1 MREAKWLNTGV
12 VRKLCPNATAFG
24 RPPRLVMA
32 MHSTPVLGSAPP
44 VYVDDALGGR
54 CNLWERS
61 SPLSETWG
69 GNFYPE
75 MLQLLAGVAA
85 ADRAS
90 LMVLGSSA
98 DALVIYAS
106 VGLARELAEK
116 TRAPLGGSISGWVA
130 NHQRPL
136 LLCPGQDLPEVVLGA
151 MNNPTISSAL
161 SVPIDLGDENIGV
174 LNLARCGRRQRFNHS
189 HIQLATLAGFAL
201 GTSLR
206 MPNQDGPPVGA
217 ERLFSRVLK
226 NIPSPMLVVNRRL
239 QVIAANQE
247 FLKRTRRSSDA
258 LTGRQL
264 TDVVP
269 RALLTQ
275 ARVAERVEQVF
286 RTGHAVKGGRVAYP
300 PHSTHA
306 HAYFVRFVPVAPE
319 ASGYVQ
325 EVMVLMDDIT
335 ELERLGAQARQAG
348 RDLAIMEASEDDL
361 MIWLDRLGRV
371 VSWNPAAQGITGRML
386 EDVRGGSMAELF
398 VDDDRDLCRR
408 ALRQVAAGSYVR
420 GLEMMLLGSQRQNV
434 AVSWCCSPI
443 GDDEG
448 KVAGIVALGRDLTA
462 PHQMEQLLIQS
473 DKLAS
478 LGVMAG
484 GIAHQ
489 LRNPLAIVAMS
500 AELAQKVP
508 ADSGFCRECLEKI
521 HASAKRASVV
531 IDELLQFAR
540 PQSDKAVVIDVKE
553 LLEATFR
560 FTSDQLVQNQVR
572 PRVDVSGNGAKVLG
586 NPVLLQQVFSNLILN
601 ACAAMPEG
609 GELTASATSRAD
621 GTVSIAFCDTGLG
634 IAPENLPR
642 VFDPFFTTKPP
653 GSGSVGLGLSITYS
667 VVRQLGGSIEVE
679 SEPGQGSAFT
689 VVLPRVGVSRR

>member
-1 MREAKWLNTGV
+1 M
-12 VRKLCPNATAFG
+12 
-24 RPPRLVMA
+24 
-32 MHSTPVLGSAPP
+32 
-44 VYVDDALGGR
+44 
-54 CNLWERS
+54 
-61 SPLSETWG
+61 
-69 GNFYPE
+69 
-75 MLQLLAGVAA
+75 
-85 ADRAS
+85 
-90 LMVLGSSA
+90 
-98 DALVIYAS
+98 
-106 VGLARELAEK
+106 
-116 TRAPLGGSISGWVA
+116 
-130 NHQRPL
+130 
-136 LLCPGQDLPEVVLGA
+136 
-151 MNNPTISSAL
+151 
-161 SVPIDLGDENIGV
+161 
-174 LNLARCGRRQRFNHS
+174 
-189 HIQLATLAGFAL
+189 
-201 GTSLR
+201 
-206 MPNQDGPPVGA
+206 
-217 ERLFSRVLK
+217 
-226 NIPSPMLVVNRRL
+226 
-239 QVIAANQE
+239 
-247 FLKRTRRSSDA
+247 
-258 LTGRQL
+258 
-264 TDVVP
+264 
-269 RALLTQ
+269 
-275 ARVAERVEQVF
+275 
-286 RTGHAVKGGRVAYP
+286 
-300 PHSTHA
+300 
-306 HAYFVRFVPVAPE
+306 
-319 ASGYVQ
+319 
-325 EVMVLMDDIT
+325 LMDDIT

-484 GIAHQ
+484 GIAHE
-489 LRNPLAIVAMS
+489 LRNPLAIIATS
-500 AELAQKVP
+500 AELAQKVS
-508 ADSGFCRECLEKI
+508 ADQGFSRECLKKI

-689 VVLPRVGVSRR
+689 VVLPRV